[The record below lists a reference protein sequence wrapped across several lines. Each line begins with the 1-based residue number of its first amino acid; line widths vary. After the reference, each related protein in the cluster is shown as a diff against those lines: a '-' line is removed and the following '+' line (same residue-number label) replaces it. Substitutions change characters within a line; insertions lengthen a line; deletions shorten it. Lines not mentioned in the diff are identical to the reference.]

1 MCNSRSDGVMIV
13 IARTE
18 STDQPRSSIL
28 YTLQLWRNARLRQ
41 PRKYRIAIVQTTD
54 DKSSDQTGSRP
65 HAQDAASHSFQA
77 TKVKVAYTGCLADVR
92 FH

>member
-28 YTLQLWRNARLRQ
+28 YTLQHGSWIGQ
-41 PRKYRIAIVQTTD
+41 MVDAIKPAATAIIMFLSHPQTPCFVRV
-54 DKSSDQTGSRP
+54 RP
-65 HAQDAASHSFQA
+65 TLFKNHVTPDNSVLSH
-77 TKVKVAYTGCLADVR
+77 
-92 FH
+92 